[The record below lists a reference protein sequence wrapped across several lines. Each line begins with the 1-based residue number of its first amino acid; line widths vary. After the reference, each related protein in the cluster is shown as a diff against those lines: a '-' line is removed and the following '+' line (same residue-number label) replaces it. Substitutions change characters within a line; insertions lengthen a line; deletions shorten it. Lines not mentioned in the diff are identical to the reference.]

1 MSALRLGTPFFSLL
15 SLSLSLPRSITPS
28 SSSPLS
34 SSSSFSSPSTV
45 YSFPSR
51 ESAFDRPEFFSSFE
65 SGVLRAISRLV
76 AGWSSPRKTS
86 RKIVRSIC
94 LRSSGPKRTSR
105 SERDAHISRNGAR
118 EREAEVP
125 TERIREIGGKRER
138 ERKRER
144 GRGRERESEGE
155 WSLVLAG
162 GRWEGFE
169 EAWPR
174 VERRRWRVEGGKH
187 K

>member
-15 SLSLSLPRSITPS
+15 SLSLSLFLPRSITPS
-28 SSSPLS
+28 SSSSPLSSSS

-138 ERKRER
+138 ERKRDRVYVCVCER
-144 GRGRERESEGE
+144 KKESE
-155 WSLVLAG
+155 
-162 GRWEGFE
+162 
-169 EAWPR
+169 
-174 VERRRWRVEGGKH
+174 
-187 K
+187 